1 MEELINRMNRLLADS
16 YQIYLKAHFFHWNVT
31 GPDFPEYHQFLG
43 NFYEEIY
50 GSIDP
55 IAEFIRTLDG
65 TPQTSPSMIKQ
76 NSTVVETNEVR
87 SASEMMEELLF
98 DTGVAVKDIMQA
110 MEMADKFNEV
120 GLSNYLQERH
130 AAFKKHAWMLR
141 SIQKK

>member
-1 MEELINRMNRLLADS
+1 MDELINRMNRLLADS

-31 GPDFPEYHQFLG
+31 GPNFPQYHEFLG
-43 NFYEEIY
+43 NFYEEVY

-65 TPQTSPSMIKQ
+65 TPQNSPSMLKQ

-87 SASEMMEELLF
+87 SAGEM
-98 DTGVAVKDIMQA
+98 TGIAVKDIMLA

-130 AAFKKHAWMLR
+130 AAFKKHAWMLK

>member
-1 MEELINRMNRLLADS
+1 MDELINRMNRLLADS

-31 GPDFPEYHQFLG
+31 DPNFPQYHEFLG
-43 NFYEEIY
+43 NFYEEVY

-65 TPQTSPSMIKQ
+65 TPQNSPSMLKQ

-87 SASEMMEELLF
+87 SAGEMMDELLF
-98 DTGVAVKDIMQA
+98 DTGVAVKDIMLA

-130 AAFKKHAWMLR
+130 AAFKKHAWMLK

>member
-65 TPQTSPSMIKQ
+65 TPQNSPSMIKQ

>member
-65 TPQTSPSMIKQ
+65 TPHNSPSMIKQ

>member
-1 MEELINRMNRLLADS
+1 MDELINRMNKLLADS

-31 GPDFPEYHQFLG
+31 GPYFPEYHQFLG

-65 TPQTSPSMIKQ
+65 TPQNSPSMIKQ
-76 NSTVVETNEVR
+76 NSTVVETNDVR
-87 SASEMMEELLF
+87 GASEMMEELLF
-98 DTGVAVKDIMQA
+98 DTGVAVKDVMLA

>member
-1 MEELINRMNRLLADS
+1 MDELINRMNKLLADS

-65 TPQTSPSMIKQ
+65 TPQNSPSMIKQ
-76 NSTVVETNEVR
+76 NSTVVETNDVR
-87 SASEMMEELLF
+87 GASEMMEELLF
-98 DTGVAVKDIMQA
+98 DTGVAVKDVMLA

>member
-1 MEELINRMNRLLADS
+1 MEELINRMNKLLADS
-16 YQIYLKAHFFHWNVT
+16 YQIYLKAHYFHWNVT
-31 GPDFPEYHQFLG
+31 GPNFPQYHEFLG
-43 NFYEEIY
+43 NLYEEVY

-55 IAEFIRTLDG
+55 IAEFIRSIDG
-65 TPQTSPSMIKQ
+65 IPQNSPSMIKQ
-76 NSTVVETNEVR
+76 NSTVVETNNVS
-87 SASEMMEELLF
+87 SAEEMMNELLS
-98 DTGVAVKDIMQA
+98 DTGIAVKDIMIA